1 MSWQQCWYPSVSDND
16 NDQEHHDG
24 YRENQVAFSDGYLA
38 HAVHSFK
45 VGRIVDCG
53 LSFLIRGL
61 TFLDFA
67 GSVRVLMRT

>member
-1 MSWQQCWYPSVSDND
+1 MKWWRRWCPSVSDND
-16 NDQEHHDG
+16 SDQEHHDG
-24 YRENQVAFSDGYLA
+24 YRENQVAFSDGYFA

-61 TFLDFA
+61 TSLDFA
-67 GSVRVLMRT
+67 SSVRVLMRT